1 MKRSP
6 ILGYNHNVRYAGRL
20 WHIQTEDSG
29 VGNPR
34 IFTHLF
40 HEGTILATKRGDYD
54 ATLEIHQVQK
64 LMQEQHKQL
73 LRELKGG
80 AFDEKIARFFG
91 VPVVKDGS
99 DPGPVVEA
107 PPPELPPPTAPPVD
121 FARAGTLL
129 VGDAPSLIP
138 TTDAT
143 PEALPG
149 PMTDPSMPVV
159 MHQVAEPAD
168 FNPDDETPEISI
180 EAPPEPIAPEKSGP
194 MPIPP
199 VPQVPRSPSMT
210 AMPRAGAVPPPSA
223 SQSMPRV
230 SSVPGVTPPPTVPS
244 PPSASQSMPRV
255 SPLAAAPTP
264 ARSSSP
270 VGGVPRQPSSPQRPA
285 FTPPSRPNLT
295 PTPTPTPQ
303 PPLSA
308 KSSGVRPAL
317 TNPTPPPSRPAPPN
331 ATATSGR
338 IPSGVH
344 KPITAPPPGAPSDDP
359 LSQIP
364 IFAAA
369 PPPAAPTAPNN
380 PQRRDAQPLRVPTR
394 NTAPIRTDA
403 IPSAAPRQR
412 PPTDPGVPRRQS
424 QSHGVVKPTSE
435 GVVVARPAVVIG
447 GNAPPAAA
455 NRGVPTQRPL
465 ANNRWHQSGPPGS
478 PAPGTGPQPPRGKG
492 FGSDLISERSLD
504 EVILAY
510 LSEDAKDK

>member
-91 VPVVKDGS
+91 VPVVKDGAE
-99 DPGPVVEA
+99 PGPVVEA

-129 VGDAPSLIP
+129 VGDAPSLVP
-138 TTDAT
+138 TVDSSSV
-143 PEALPG
+143 PGPLPG
-149 PMTDPSMPVV
+149 PMTDPSMPIV

-180 EAPPEPIAPEKSGP
+180 EAPPETITPEKSGP

-210 AMPRAGAVPPPSA
+210 AMPRAGAVPPPSPTA
-223 SQSMPRV
+223 SQSNV
-230 SSVPGVTPPPTVPS
+230 
-244 PPSASQSMPRV
+244 PRV

-264 ARSSSP
+264 VRSSSP
-270 VGGVPRQPSSPQRPA
+270 VGGVPRQPSSPQRPS
-285 FTPPSRPNLT
+285 FTTPSRPNL
-295 PTPTPTPQ
+295 TPTPTPQ

-308 KSSGVRPAL
+308 KGSGVRPAL
-317 TNPTPPPSRPAPPN
+317 TNPTPAPGRTSTPN
-331 ATATSGR
+331 ATAVPGR

-344 KPITAPPPGAPSDDP
+344 KPLTPNPTPAPGRSPTGNPPAIDDP

-403 IPSAAPRQR
+403 IPAAAPRQR

-478 PAPGTGPQPPRGKG
+478 PAQGTGPQPPRGKG